1 MTEEEMEKEENLEHE
16 VLDRLWLMTENDF
29 NKDILDDS
37 YIDAMLKARNII
49 LKLYKRQEEVID
61 LMAEDIYE
69 NDNFYKLK
77 CAFEKVEKGKEKEY
91 IKERFYKGVSKD
103 E

>member
-1 MTEEEMEKEENLEHE
+1 MSDEEKEAYKKCKEFAYIKMSPLAEA
-16 VLDRLWLMTENDF
+16 V
-29 NKDILDDS
+29 DILLNL
-37 YIDAMLKARNII
+37 IEKQEKA
-49 LKLYKRQEEVID
+49 ID

-91 IKERFYKGVSKD
+91 IKERFYAKEAKD